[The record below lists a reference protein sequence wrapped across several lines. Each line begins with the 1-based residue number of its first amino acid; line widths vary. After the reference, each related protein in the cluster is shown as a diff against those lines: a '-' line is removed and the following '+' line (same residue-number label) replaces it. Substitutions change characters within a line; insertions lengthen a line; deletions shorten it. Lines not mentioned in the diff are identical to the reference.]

1 MEIKYFL
8 QLAGETL
15 IAYKERQ
22 NIANVSERKKIDLS
36 CWEETFITIAKGEM
50 HGDSLEEHWYQHLYG
65 AYVHN

>member
-22 NIANVSERKKIDLS
+22 NIANVSERKKKLI
-36 CWEETFITIAKGEM
+36 
-50 HGDSLEEHWYQHLYG
+50 SLAEKKLL
-65 AYVHN
+65 